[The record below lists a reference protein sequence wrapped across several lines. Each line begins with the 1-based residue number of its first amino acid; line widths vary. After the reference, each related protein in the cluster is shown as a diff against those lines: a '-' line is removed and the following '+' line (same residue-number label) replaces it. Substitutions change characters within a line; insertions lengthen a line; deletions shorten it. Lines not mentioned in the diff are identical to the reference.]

1 MSNTTGESLSMSAA
15 ISSKILDCC
24 SQQIA
29 VSPDL
34 IAFSTMSKFLM
45 HNSEYTFEH
54 FRPVASAKAALS
66 TFCDPSQS
74 QRSSFSILSTNF
86 SIPCL
91 SF

>member
-1 MSNTTGESLSMSAA
+1 MSAA

-54 FRPVASAKAALS
+54 LGQLRLLKLPVYFLRSFAIAK
-66 TFCDPSQS
+66 TVFQFYQPIFQS
-74 QRSSFSILSTNF
+74 LA
-86 SIPCL
+86 
-91 SF
+91 